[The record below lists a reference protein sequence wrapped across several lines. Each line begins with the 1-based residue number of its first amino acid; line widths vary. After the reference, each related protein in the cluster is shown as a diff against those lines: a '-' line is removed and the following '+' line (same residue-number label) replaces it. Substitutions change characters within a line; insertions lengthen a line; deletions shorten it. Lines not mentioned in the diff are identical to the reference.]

1 MAAIPSGEPG
11 TGAKPGRPELWTTAA
26 KYTVRPV
33 QPGDRERWG
42 EVYAQ
47 YNEHYGVPVRV
58 EHQDL
63 IWSWLMDSDHQ
74 LEGWVALDQDGVIR
88 AVAHIRPF
96 IRPLAGSVGGF
107 LDDLVVDRGARRSGA
122 VDAMMLALAQI
133 AADRNWTVMRW
144 ITADDNHRARMVYDR
159 YATRTMW
166 LTYDMA
172 PDEAGSMRPEFADRV
187 SRFTVRPPEPSDVE
201 RWRHLYAQF
210 AEHYTV
216 PVDAQHQELVWSWVM
231 DPGHPLDCLLAIDE
245 AGVAQGLAHFR
256 PFTRPLM
263 GGMGCFLDDLLVD
276 KAARRSGAADAL
288 LNALRQQATVDDWM
302 VVRWITADDNYRAK
316 KVYDFYGTRTMW
328 VTYDME
334 PGPLPAEM
342 KGILQ

>member
-11 TGAKPGRPELWTTAA
+11 AGAKSGRPELWPAA
-26 KYTVRPV
+26 ARYTVRPV
-33 QPGDRERWG
+33 RAEDRARWG

-63 IWSWLMDSDHQ
+63 IWSWLMDPDHQ
-74 LEGWVALDQDGVIR
+74 LEGWVALDQDDVIR
-88 AVAHIRPF
+88 SVAHIRPF
-96 IRPLAGSVGGF
+96 TRPLAGSVGGF
-107 LDDLVVDRGARRSGA
+107 LDDLVVDQGARRSGA
-122 VDAMMLALAQI
+122 VDAMLLALAQI
-133 AADRNWTVMRW
+133 ASDRNWTVMRW
-144 ITADDNHRARMVYDR
+144 ITADDNHRARMVYDA

-172 PDEAGSMRPEFADRV
+172 PDDAGAIRPEFADLV
-187 SRFTVRPPEPSDVE
+187 PRFTVRPPDAADAE

-216 PVDAQHQELVWSWVM
+216 PVDSQHQDLVWSWLM
-231 DPGHPLDCLLAIDE
+231 DPHHPLECLLAVDE
-245 AGVAQGLAHFR
+245 DGIAQGLAHFR

-288 LNALRQQATVDDWM
+288 LNALRTQATVDGWM